1 MFGVRGIIPVKA
13 LDDRVVIPLQADG
26 IGTIIP
32 GNGGTG
38 LSPRGG
44 WDVHTITSNRSVCL
58 VDVASL
64 VNQNEGG
71 LCVLQSQK
79 RKREREKERE

>member
-38 LSPRGG
+38 LSPRRG

-58 VDVASL
+58 VDVAPL
-64 VNQNEGG
+64 VNQNEGS
-71 LCVLQSQK
+71 LCVLQLYTK
-79 RKREREKERE
+79 ENEAERERE